1 MNDLNWK
8 FGLQVLVHLLINSDK
23 DMNLLLIAGDV
34 DVDRDGARDVTRDES
49 ENMVVDENMS
59 QDRNDSQV
67 VSSCVIMNFNHALT
81 KTHTHSRTCFE

>member
-23 DMNLLLIAGDV
+23 DMNLHLIAGDV

-49 ENMVVDENMS
+49 ENMAVDENMS
-59 QDRNDSQV
+59 QDRNDSQ
-67 VSSCVIMNFNHALT
+67 SGEFMCYNEFQPCFDENTHAFT
-81 KTHTHSRTCFE
+81 N